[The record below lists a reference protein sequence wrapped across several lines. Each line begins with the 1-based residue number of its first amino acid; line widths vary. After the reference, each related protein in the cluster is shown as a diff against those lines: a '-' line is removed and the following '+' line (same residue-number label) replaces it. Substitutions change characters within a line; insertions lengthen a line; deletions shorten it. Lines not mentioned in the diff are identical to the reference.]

1 MRHVSRVTI
10 LLLSASL
17 LAGCAGGDGGP
28 LGIFKK
34 KDKVTVPG
42 ERVAV
47 LVNEADI
54 DVDPTTATEP
64 MSLPAAVTNDAWA
77 QSGGDANK
85 SVGHVSL
92 GTSLGVAWTA
102 SIGKGSDK
110 DGRLGGGPVV
120 AEGKI
125 FTIDTTGTVRAF
137 DANAGHQL
145 WSARFGEVGDNAASI
160 YGGGV
165 AYDGGKVYAT
175 NGLGYVAALNA
186 ADGSAVWMVKPGGS
200 LRGEPSVDGNA
211 VYVMSQDNQIYSLK
225 TADGTT
231 NWSNAASLEIAGV
244 FGAAAPSIGQGTV
257 VAGFSSGELNA
268 YRYENGRM
276 VWQDALS
283 RTTMSTSVAS
293 LSDIDADAVIDNGVV
308 YAIGQGGRMVALDLF
323 SGQRIWELN
332 FAGIATPWVAGDWVF
347 AVNDKAQLVAIARRT
362 GKIRWINQMPR
373 YEKMKSRKGPITY
386 VGPVLA
392 GERLI
397 VAGSNGALINV
408 NPVDGAFQ
416 SQVDLD
422 DGVSFQPVVANNTL
436 YLLTDSG
443 RLIAYR

>member
-1 MRHVSRVTI
+1 MRHVSRVC
-10 LLLSASL
+10 LLLVSASL
-17 LAGCAGGDGGP
+17 LASCGGGGP
-28 LGIFKK
+28 LGVFKK

-47 LVNEADI
+47 LVNEAEIEI
-54 DVDPTTATEP
+54 DAATAAEP
-64 MSLPAAVTNDAWA
+64 MSLPAAATNESWA
-77 QSGGDANK
+77 QSGGNANK

-92 GTSLGVAWTA
+92 GNTLGVAWTA
-102 SIGKGSDK
+102 SIGRGSGT

-125 FTIDTTGTVRAF
+125 FTMDTAGTVRAF
-137 DANAGHQL
+137 DANSGAQI
-145 WSARFGEVGDNAASI
+145 WSTRFGEIGDNAASI

-165 AYDGGKVYAT
+165 AYDSGRVYAT
-175 NGLGYVAALNA
+175 NGIGYVAALNS
-186 ADGSAVWMVKPGGS
+186 ADGSAVWTVKPGGP
-200 LRGEPSVDGNA
+200 LRGEPSVAGEA

-225 TADGTT
+225 THDGSN
-231 NWSNAASLEIAGV
+231 NWSNAAALEIAGV
-244 FGAAAPSIGQGTV
+244 FGSAAPSIGQGTV

-283 RTTMSTSVAS
+283 RTSMTTSVAS
-293 LSDIDADAVIDNGVV
+293 LSDIDADPVIDSGSV

-332 FAGIATPWVAGDWVF
+332 FGGISTPWLAGDWIF

-362 GKIRWINQMPR
+362 GKIRWINQLPR
-373 YEKMKSRKGPITY
+373 YRDQKGRKGPITY
-386 VGPVLA
+386 FGPVLA

-397 VAGSNGALINV
+397 VAGTNGALINV
-408 NPVDGAFQ
+408 DPLNGTFQ
-416 SQVDLD
+416 SQVRIR
-422 DGVSFQPVVANNTL
+422 DGVSFQPVVANGTL
-436 YLLTDSG
+436 YLLSDGGT
-443 RLIAYR
+443 LIAYR

>member
-1 MRHVSRVTI
+1 MRHVSRVTL

-17 LAGCAGGDGGP
+17 LAGCGG
-28 LGIFKK
+28 LGLFKK
-34 KDKVTVPG
+34 SDKITVPG
-42 ERVAV
+42 ERTPV

-54 DVDPTTATEP
+54 DIDAATATEP
-64 MSLPAAVTNDAWA
+64 MTLPAAVTNDSWA
-77 QSGGDANK
+77 QSGGNANK

-92 GTSLGVAWTA
+92 GQSLGVAWTV
-102 SIGKGSDK
+102 SIGRGSTN

-120 AEGKI
+120 ADGKV
-125 FTIDTTGTVRAF
+125 FTMDTTGTVRAF
-137 DANAGHQL
+137 STENGGQL
-145 WSARFGEVGDNAASI
+145 WSTRFGEVGDNAASI

-165 AYDGGKVYAT
+165 AYDAGKVYAT
-175 NGLGYVAALNA
+175 NGIGYVASLDANSGA
-186 ADGSAVWMVKPGGS
+186 AVWTVKPGGP
-200 LRGEPSVDGNA
+200 LRGEPSVDGDS

-225 TADGTT
+225 TADGSA
-231 NWSNAASLEIAGV
+231 NWSNAAALEIAGV

-268 YRYENGRM
+268 YRYENGRQ

-332 FAGIATPWVAGDWVF
+332 FAGIATPWVAGDWIF

-362 GKIRWINQMPR
+362 GKIRWINQLPR
-373 YEKMKSRKGPITY
+373 YRDQKDRKGPISY

-408 NPVDGAFQ
+408 SPVDGTFQ

-436 YLLTDSG
+436 YLLTDGG

>member
-1 MRHVSRVTI
+1 MRHVTRVSI
-10 LLLSASL
+10 FLLTASL
-17 LAGCAGGDGGP
+17 LASCSTIGGV
-28 LGIFKK
+28 FKK

-54 DVDPTTATEP
+54 DIDPETASLS
-64 MSLPAAVTNDAWA
+64 MSLPAAVVNDSWA
-77 QSGGDANK
+77 QSGGNARK
-85 SVGHVSL
+85 SVGHVAL
-92 GTSLGVAWTA
+92 GQSLGVAWTV

-120 AEGKI
+120 ADGKI
-125 FTIDTTGTVRAF
+125 FTMDTQGTVRAF
-137 DANAGHQL
+137 DTRNGGEV
-145 WSARFGEVGDNAASI
+145 WSARFGEVGDNSASI

-165 AYDGGKVYAT
+165 AYDGGRVYAT
-175 NGLGYVAALNA
+175 NGLGYVAALDATNGA
-186 ADGSAVWMVKPGGS
+186 AVWTVKPGGP
-200 LRGEPSVDGNA
+200 LRGEPSVADGS

-225 TADGTT
+225 VTDGTT
-231 NWSNAASLEIAGV
+231 NWSNAAALEIAGV

-268 YRYENGRM
+268 YRYENGRQ
-276 VWQDALS
+276 VWQDALA
-283 RTTMSTSVAS
+283 RTSMTTSVAS

-308 YAIGQGGRMVALDLF
+308 YAVGQGGRMVALDLF

-332 FAGIATPWVAGDWVF
+332 FGGIATPWVAGDWLF
-347 AVNDKAQLVAIARRT
+347 AVNDRAQLIAVSRAN
-362 GKIRWINQMPR
+362 GKIRWINQLPR
-373 YEKMKSRKGPITY
+373 YRKMKSKAGLITY

-397 VAGSNGALINV
+397 VAGSNGALMNV
-408 NPVDGAFQ
+408 DPITGSFQ
-416 SQVDLD
+416 SQVDVN
-422 DGVSFQPVVANNTL
+422 DGISFQPVVADNTL
-436 YLLTDSG
+436 YILTDGG

>member
-1 MRHVSRVTI
+1 MRHVSRVTL

-17 LAGCAGGDGGP
+17 LASCGGGGP
-28 LGIFKK
+28 LGVFKK

-47 LVNEADI
+47 LVNEAEIDI
-54 DVDPTTATEP
+54 DPATAAEQ
-64 MSLPAAVTNDAWA
+64 MSLPAAATNEAWA
-77 QSGGDANK
+77 QSGGNANK

-92 GTSLGVAWTA
+92 GNALGVAWTV

-120 AEGKI
+120 AEGKV
-125 FTIDTTGTVRAF
+125 FTIDTAGTVRAF
-137 DANAGHQL
+137 DARNGGQV
-145 WSARFGEVGDNAASI
+145 WSARFGEIGDNASSI

-165 AYDGGKVYAT
+165 AYDSGKVYAT

-186 ADGSAVWMVKPGGS
+186 ADGAAVWTVKPGGS
-200 LRGEPSVDGNA
+200 LRGEPSVAGDA
-211 VYVMSQDNQIYSLK
+211 VYVMAQDNQIYSLK
-225 TADGTT
+225 TADGST
-231 NWSNAASLEIAGV
+231 NWSNAAALEIAGV
-244 FGAAAPSIGQGTV
+244 FGAAAPAIGQGTV

-268 YRYENGRM
+268 YRYENGRQ

-293 LSDIDADAVIDNGVV
+293 LSDIDADPVIDSGVV

-323 SGQRIWELN
+323 SGQRVWELN
-332 FAGIATPWVAGDWVF
+332 FGGISTPWLAGDWLF
-347 AVNDKAQLVAIARRT
+347 AINDKAQLVAIARRT
-362 GKIRWINQMPR
+362 GKIRWINQLPR
-373 YEKMKSRKGPITY
+373 YRDQKDRKGPISY

-397 VAGSNGALINV
+397 IAGSNGALINV
-408 NPVDGAFQ
+408 DPVSGTFQ
-416 SQVDLD
+416 SQVKLA

-443 RLIAYR
+443 KLVAYR